1 VTSRGDRG
9 RFGMGDARRS
19 GEDMER
25 SRGDTGKS
33 EIEYPRDI
41 QEVQE

>member
-1 VTSRGDRG
+1 VTSRRDRR

-33 EIEYPRDI
+33 GIEYPREI
-41 QEVQE
+41 QEHQE